1 MCRRTIHFLVI
12 VYAFSAIITNLG
24 KFVNACMVYVD
35 EFCKITELK
44 DIGSPTFYVFKL
56 MDRHGNL
63 DL

>member
-1 MCRRTIHFLVI
+1 MVI

-24 KFVNACMVYVD
+24 EFVNACMVYVD